1 MISATRDDLLCKKIE
16 HTFMLQYVLDNFF
29 PSHNMVEK
37 ARIQSLYNAIS
48 LYNFEIISIVLEHAD
63 EVQSLIDSIKI
74 PMDNATTLGQMR
86 FSCDVLCF
94 FKVNLSFILA
104 KFSKFLNYSLYS
116 IDDSIFFYCLKCF

>member
-1 MISATRDDLLCKKIE
+1 
-16 HTFMLQYVLDNFF
+16 MLQYVLDNFF

-94 FKVNLSFILA
+94 FKVNLSFIFA